1 MAHDWLFQIGFGN
14 ILIPPGPTLKTEKT
28 KHCLCRYQLHQIV
41 LVDIVHNNFQN
52 LRSNK
57 TTTQIN
63 IVHNKSAVSI
73 SSTKNT
79 ILIKISECKTVVMTR
94 YLGPPPA
101 PDIWSSQPFVHSDIF
116 MSKRFIMQISDVD
129 TDFYIKEKLNKIKQ
143 TTLTPTIYRL
153 GCVIKSIQMN
163 NPNNISTRMRHKINP
178 DEQSH
183 TVWYRTGRIWFSY
196 CRQPLILFKLKARIL
211 PLPMPRP

>member
-163 NPNNISTRMRHKINP
+163 NHTLFDIELAEFGSLTAV
-178 DEQSH
+178 SH
-183 TVWYRTGRIWFSY
+183 
-196 CRQPLILFKLKARIL
+196 
-211 PLPMPRP
+211 